1 VLWFQ
6 LCRALLR
13 PLNWLNLRGEGC
25 LVVPQTGT
33 LKDYGLRAKED
44 IKKGE
49 FVIEYVGEVIDQEE
63 FEDRLDEYRVR
74 GVGKLPRSDCR
85 VILNGSRLRRDAGY
99 FYTQKMSSFLS
110 VESGTAQHQQARVH

>member
-1 VLWFQ
+1 M
-6 LCRALLR
+6 AT
-13 PLNWLNLRGEGC
+13 C

-44 IKKGE
+44 IKKGD

-85 VILNGSRLRRDAGY
+85 VILNGLPLCCAYAGHSN
-99 FYTQKMSSFLS
+99 TRNVVISIC
-110 VESGTAQHQQARVH
+110 